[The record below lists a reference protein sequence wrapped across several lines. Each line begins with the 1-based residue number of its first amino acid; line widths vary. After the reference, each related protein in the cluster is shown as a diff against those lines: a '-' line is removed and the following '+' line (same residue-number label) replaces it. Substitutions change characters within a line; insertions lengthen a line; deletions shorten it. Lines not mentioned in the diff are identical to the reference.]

1 MLDGSSRADGR
12 SRGKYPGVLK
22 IENLKNLIDGE
33 WVASTTNDWIDV
45 TNPATGEVIA
55 KAPDSTIA
63 EIDAAVSAA
72 ESAFENWRRVPAV
85 ERAQVLFRLKAL
97 MEETIEDLSAVI
109 TAENGKTLGE
119 SRGEV
124 RRTIEN
130 VEVATGVPS
139 LMMGSNLENVSTGI
153 DEYAVRQP
161 LGVFGM
167 VPPFNFP
174 AMVPMWFMPYAIACG
189 NTYIIKPSEQT
200 PMAQAHIAELAVESG
215 FPPGVLNVVHGGRSV
230 SEALLEDPRIAGIS
244 FVGSSPVAR
253 EVYRRGTAAGKRMQC
268 QGGAKNY
275 LVVMPDASMDET
287 VDNLLASAFGA
298 AGQRCLAGSV
308 VIAVGEAHDAVASG
322 LTKGAES
329 VKVGNGVEPGTEMGP
344 VISSASRDRAIGYIE
359 KGVEEGATL
368 LLDGRTVN
376 VAGDGAGFFL
386 GPTIFDDVEPSM
398 TIAQEEIF
406 GPVLSVMRAD
416 SLDEAIE
423 TIDRIPYGNMA
434 SIFTSSG
441 KSAREFSSRIRAG
454 NVGVNVG
461 VAAPMAFFHF
471 GGMKESFYGD
481 LHGQA
486 RDAINFFTDEKIIV
500 ERWF

>member
-1 MLDGSSRADGR
+1 MESST
-12 SRGKYPGVLK
+12 S
-22 IENLKNLIDGE
+22 
-33 WVASTTNDWIDV
+33 DWIDV
-45 TNPATGEVIA
+45 TNPANGEVIA
-55 KAPDSTIA
+55 HAPGST
-63 EIDAAVSAA
+63 ENDVDDAISAA
-72 ESAFENWRRVPAV
+72 ESAFDSWRQVPAV
-85 ERAQVLFRLKAL
+85 DRTQVLFRLKAL
-97 MEETIEDLSAVI
+97 MEEHVEDLSAAI
-109 TAENGKTLGE
+109 TAENGKTLDE
-119 SRGEV
+119 SRGEM

-130 VEVATGVPS
+130 VEVAIGVPS

-200 PMAQAHIAELAVESG
+200 PLSQARIAELAVESG
-215 FPPGVLNVVHGGRSV
+215 FPPGVLNIVHGGRAV
-230 SEALLEDPRIAGIS
+230 SEALLDDPRIAGIS
-244 FVGSSPVAR
+244 FVGSSSVAR

-287 VDNLLASAFGA
+287 IDNVLGSAFGA

-308 VIAVGEAHDAVASG
+308 VVAVGDAHEAV
-322 LTKGAES
+322 T
-329 VKVGNGVEPGTEMGP
+329 NGVVEAARSVRVGDGTKPGTEMGP
-344 VISSASRDRAIGYIE
+344 VISAASKDRVTNYIE
-359 KGVEEGATL
+359 QGIEEGATL
-368 LLDGRTVN
+368 LLDGRN
-376 VAGDGAGFFL
+376 PDGGDGGYFV
-386 GPTIFDDVEPSM
+386 GPTIFDDVDPSM
-398 TIAQEEIF
+398 TIAREEIF

-423 TIDRIPYGNMA
+423 TIDQVPYGNMA

-441 KSAREFSSRIRAG
+441 RDAREFSSRVRAG
-454 NVGVNVG
+454 NVGVNIG

-486 RDAINFFTDEKIIV
+486 RDAINFFTEEKIIV

>member
-1 MLDGSSRADGR
+1 MPAAGPRR
-12 SRGKYPGVLK
+12 KYKGGFK
-22 IENLKNLIDGE
+22 IASLKNLINGE
-33 WVASTTNDWIDV
+33 WVASTTDDWIDI

-55 KAPDSTIA
+55 KAPDSTTADIH
-63 EIDAAVSAA
+63 AAVSAA

-85 ERAQVLFRLKAL
+85 ERAQVLFRLKAS
-97 MEETIEDLSAVI
+97 MEEHIEDLSAVI
-109 TAENGKTLGE
+109 TAENGKTLDE

-139 LMMGSNLENVSTGI
+139 LMMGSNLENVSSGI

-200 PMAQAHIAELAVESG
+200 PMAQARIAELAVESG

-230 SEALLEDPRIAGIS
+230 SEALLEEPRIAGIS
-244 FVGSSPVAR
+244 FVGSSSVAR

-287 VDNLLASAFGA
+287 VNNVLASAFGA

-308 VIAVGEAHDAVASG
+308 VVAVGEAHDAVMSG
-322 LTKGAES
+322 LVEGANS
-329 VKVGNGVEPGTEMGP
+329 VKIGNGTDPGTEMGP
-344 VISSASRDRAIGYIE
+344 VISSASRDRVIGYIE
-359 KGVEEGATL
+359 QGIKEGATL
-368 LLDGRTVN
+368 VLDGRTAN
-376 VAGDGAGFFL
+376 VGGDSGGFFV
-386 GPTIFDDVEPSM
+386 GPTIFDDVDPSI

-406 GPVLSVMRAD
+406 GPVLGVMKAE
-416 SLDEAIE
+416 SLDDAIE
-423 TIDRIPYGNMA
+423 TIDRVPYGNMA

-441 KSAREFSSRIRAG
+441 KAAREFTSRVRAG
-454 NVGVNVG
+454 NVGVNIG
-461 VAAPMAFFHF
+461 VAAPMAFFPF

-486 RDAINFFTDEKIIV
+486 RDAINFFTEEKIVV

>member
-1 MLDGSSRADGR
+1 M
-12 SRGKYPGVLK
+12 RGNRKGGLK
-22 IENLKNLIDGE
+22 IETLKNLIGGK
-33 WVASTTNDWIDV
+33 WVESSTSDRIDV
-45 TNPATGEVIA
+45 TNPANGEVIVR
-55 KAPDSTIA
+55 APDSTLNEVDEAI
-63 EIDAAVSAA
+63 SAA
-72 ESAFENWRRVPAV
+72 ESAFETWRQVPAV
-85 ERAQVLFRLKAL
+85 DRTQVLFRLKTL
-97 MEETIEDLSAVI
+97 MEEHVEDLSAVI
-109 TAENGKTLGE
+109 TAENGKTLDE
-119 SRGEV
+119 SRGEM

-130 VEVATGVPS
+130 VEVAIGVPS
-139 LMMGSNLENVSTGI
+139 LMMGSNLENVAAGI

-200 PMAQAHIAELAVESG
+200 PLSQARIAGLAVESG
-215 FPPGVLNVVHGGRSV
+215 FPPGVLNIVHGGRAV
-230 SEALLEDPRIAGIS
+230 SEALLDDPRIAGIS
-244 FVGSSPVAR
+244 FVGSSSVAR
-253 EVYRRGTAAGKRMQC
+253 EVYTRGTAAGKRMQC

-275 LVVMPDASMDET
+275 LVVMPDASMEET
-287 VDNLLASAFGA
+287 VDNVLGSAFGA

-308 VIAVGEAHDAVASG
+308 VVAVGEAHEA
-322 LTKGAES
+322 LT
-329 VKVGNGVEPGTEMGP
+329 NGVVEAAKSVRVGDGAKSGTEMGP
-344 VISSASRDRAIGYIE
+344 VISAASKDRVTNYIE
-359 KGVEEGATL
+359 QGIEEGATL
-368 LLDGRTVN
+368 LLDGRN
-376 VAGDGAGFFL
+376 PDGGDGGYFV

-398 TIAQEEIF
+398 TMAREEIF

-423 TIDRIPYGNMA
+423 TIDQVPYGNMA

-441 KSAREFSSRIRAG
+441 RDAREFSSRVRAG
-454 NVGVNVG
+454 NVGVNIG

-486 RDAINFFTDEKIIV
+486 RDAINFFTEEKIIV